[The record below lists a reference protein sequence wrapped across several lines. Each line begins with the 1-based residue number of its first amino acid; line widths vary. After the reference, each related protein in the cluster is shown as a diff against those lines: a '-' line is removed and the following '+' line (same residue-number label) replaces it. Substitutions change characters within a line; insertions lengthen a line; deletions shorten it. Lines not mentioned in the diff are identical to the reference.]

1 MPVSASNAP
10 NISNYQI
17 PTGKVYFTDDTTT
30 SPARVDLGNC
40 VEFSI
45 TNAVTTK
52 DHTRTYGGS
61 RIVDDTIVTLVA
73 GTVTF
78 TLDEITKDGLGMF
91 AQGLVSDNTG
101 GAGWDVMA
109 LTRTT
114 YRGVLEIIG
123 DNSVGPQIDWI
134 GYCNISPTGAMFF
147 IRNNDDWNTIPLE
160 GKILAHATHGLGH
173 YTLRALHEGLTA

>member
-1 MPVSASNAP
+1 MTAP
-10 NISNYQI
+10 PSITNYQI
-17 PTGKVYFTDDTTT
+17 PTGKVYFTDDTPT
-30 SPARVDLGNC
+30 SPTRVDLGNC

-73 GTVTF
+73 GTVAF
-78 TLDEITKDGLGMF
+78 TLDEISQFALGMF
-91 AQGLVSDNTG
+91 AQGLITDNTG
-101 GAGWDVMA
+101 GAGWDVMG
-109 LTRTT
+109 LTRTS
-114 YRGVLEIIG
+114 YRGVLEIVG
-123 DNSVGPQIDWI
+123 DNTVGPQVDWI
-134 GYCNISPTGAMFF
+134 GYVNLSPTAAFFF